1 MSTESE
7 NQVPVGDPD
16 MQTESDYLALSDEE
30 FEKLG
35 PEIFYDPVEKT
46 DEGEKSEAT
55 EDIDEKG
62 SPDEGNAAVDEN
74 FDAEEASDDGSDNDS
89 NTTDHDDDEPNTDA
103 DDAGD
108 ESDSEDQPDYKSQIE
123 ELISPFRANGKEMAV
138 KDVAEARKLMQMG
151 ANYNKKMAGMKPG
164 LKMLKMLERN
174 ELLDE
179 TKLSFLIDLN
189 AKKPEAITQL
199 LKDSK
204 IDLHTL
210 DVEGEEEGPDYKA
223 TDHSIADSDLE
234 LDTVVEELRS
244 SEHYTQT
251 LDVVTNVWD
260 AESRQIVAQNPQ
272 LLKIINDHIA
282 SGQYDQISTEVE
294 KERMFGRL
302 NDVSD
307 IEAYKQTGDAM
318 FVSSESAGT
327 QKGTEPKAKATPKQ
341 VSKPSDDE
349 RREKRRAAS
358 PTKPAAKAAE
368 ASKEYNPLG
377 MSDAAFLSAYD
388 ETLV

>member
-7 NQVPVGDPD
+7 EQV
-16 MQTESDYLALSDEE
+16 MQASDTVTESDYLALSDEE

-35 PEIFYDPVEKT
+35 PGIFSDPVEDT
-46 DEGEKSEAT
+46 AAEKEEEAT
-55 EDIDEKG
+55 EEDDKEALADE
-62 SPDEGNAAVDEN
+62 DETSVD
-74 FDAEEASDDGSDNDS
+74 DASETEEVSDDASEKDND
-89 NTTDHDDDEPNTDA
+89 TTGDDDGDDDASA
-103 DDAGD
+103 DDTD
-108 ESDSEDQPDYKSQIE
+108 ESDTEDQPDYKAQIA
-123 ELISPFRANGKEMAV
+123 ELISPFKANGKEMSV

-179 TKLSFLIDLN
+179 TKLNFLIDLN

-210 DVEGEEEGPDYKA
+210 NVDEEDRPDYKA

-272 LLKIINDHIA
+272 LLKIINGHIA
-282 SGQYDQISTEVE
+282 NGQYDQISNAVE

-302 NDVSD
+302 TDVSD
-307 IEAYKQTGDAM
+307 IEAYKQTGDAL
-318 FVSSESAGT
+318 FASSELVGS
-327 QKGTEPKAKATPKQ
+327 QKRTEPKAEVTPKQ
-341 VSKPSDDE
+341 VSKPSDEE

-368 ASKEYNPLG
+368 SSKEYNPLG
-377 MSDAAFLSAYD
+377 MSDEAFISAYD